1 MISINDTDKRIQ
13 TLQMIESEAFEMLCR
28 AYDETIDK
36 LGTRMMDSKTTVN
49 DTIILKGIINE
60 SKRLDPRVLMHTLVS
75 KIEGRMKKE
84 GMGVVVMTNKNS
96 NN

>member
-13 TLQMIESEAFEMLCR
+13 ALQMVNSEAFEMLCK
-28 AYDETIDK
+28 AYDENVDK
-36 LGTRMMDSKTTVN
+36 LVARMMDSKTSVN

-60 SKRLDPRVLMHTLVS
+60 SKRLDPRVLTHTLLS

-84 GMGVVVMTNKNS
+84 GLGVVVMTKKNS

>member
-28 AYDETIDK
+28 AYNENVDK
-36 LGTRMMDSKTTVN
+36 LASRMMDSKTTVN

>member
-13 TLQMIESEAFEMLCR
+13 ALQMVNSEAFEMLCR
-28 AYDETIDK
+28 AYDETVDK
-36 LGTRMMDSKTTVN
+36 LVTRMMDSKTTIN
-49 DTIILKGIINE
+49 DTIVLKGIINE
-60 SKRLDPRVLMHTLVS
+60 SKRLDPRVLTHTLLS

-84 GMGVVVMTNKNS
+84 GLGVVVLKKNS